1 MCRLVACFGP
11 PIPISR
17 PVFGGTHSL
26 ARQSWEP
33 RELLSGSVNAD
44 GWGVT
49 WWPGGAER
57 PVRIARAEP
66 IWFDPDLPR
75 LLGSLAASSILA
87 ALRNTTP
94 GLPVD
99 RTGLLP
105 ILRDRWAFA
114 LNGYVPAFRAR
125 HMRRL
130 REQLPDGFYARL
142 EGVSDAETL
151 MHLALAAIAGGAS
164 PADALVDVRDR
175 VAARLAPRET
185 SPLTMVLADATG
197 GTILHTTLNGAV
209 NSLYLRERGELI
221 PEGVVIASERLDGD
235 EGWEPV
241 PDHSIV
247 EYGASGVRIT
257 PL

>member
-1 MCRLVACFGP
+1 MCRLVAYQGSP
-11 PIPISR
+11 LPLSR
-17 PVFGGTHSL
+17 TVFGGSHSL

-33 RELLSGSVNAD
+33 QELLSGSVNVD
-44 GWGVT
+44 GWGVS
-49 WWPGGAER
+49 WWPGDGR
-57 PVRIARAEP
+57 PVRLARAEP

-75 LLGSLAASSILA
+75 LLGSLSASSVLA

-105 ILRDRWAFA
+105 IVRDRWAFA

-130 REQLPDGFYARL
+130 REHLPDGFYARL

-151 MHLALAAIAGGAS
+151 MHLALAAVAAGAT

-185 SPLTMVLADATG
+185 APLTMMLAGSEG
-197 GTILHTTLNGAV
+197 GTILHTTVNGPV
-209 NSLYLRERGELI
+209 NSLYACEGGELA
-221 PEGVVIASERLDGD
+221 PEGCLIASERLDAD
-235 EGWEPV
+235 ERWVRV
-241 PDHSIV
+241 PDHSVI
-247 EYGASGVRIT
+247 EYGAGGVRIASI
-257 PL
+257 